1 MLDDLA
7 ELYKDREEKVKHG
20 KAVLVVKQWDG
31 SEKKWVFEDP
41 DDIQWRLIERCV
53 FRENG
58 ERAFTRKDVDK
69 LRSKPL
75 VSGQLAAAVSRV
87 NGLDLEQEA
96 KNSEAVQ
103 G

>member
-7 ELYKDREEKVKHG
+7 EIYADREERVKHG
-20 KAVLVVKQWDG
+20 KVWLIVKQWDG

-41 DDIQWRLIERCV
+41 EEVQWRLIERCA

-58 ERAFTRKDVDK
+58 DRAFDKKDVNVLK
-69 LRSKPL
+69 RKPL
-75 VSGQLAAAVSRV
+75 VSGELLAAVTRINSQNV
-87 NGLDLEQEA
+87 EEEA